1 MICSGILF
9 AALVSQQ
16 VMLSPALPPAGES
29 PWQRLHLL
37 DETLRIPFGDDWGGE
52 THFGFRFDRLDVG
65 VFARAWAEGLC
76 DRADCVNRGIHAGA
90 EVKVNLA
97 PSLDVGLEV
106 GAYRGAPQRAGAL
119 ILPRAR
125 LKF

>member
-65 VFARAWAEGLC
+65 VFARAWP
-76 DRADCVNRGIHAGA
+76 
-90 EVKVNLA
+90 KVFATA
-97 PSLDVGLEV
+97 PIASTE
-106 GAYRGAPQRAGAL
+106 AFTQAP
-119 ILPRAR
+119 
-125 LKF
+125 K